1 MYVCMYVC
9 ISKVFIQRGYVGRKG
24 GHRGHFSAKGGG
36 DTLDTFNYRPK
47 KVVDHF
53 RLVGFRGRDTLGTFQ
68 QRGILFSNG
77 RGGHLDTLLNKNLA
91 GWYVPMRI
99 CGCG

>member
-1 MYVCMYVC
+1 MYVC

-36 DTLDTFNYRPK
+36 DTLDTFNYMPK

-68 QRGILFSNG
+68 QREGGTPGILFSNG
-77 RGGHLDTLLNKNLA
+77 RGGHLDTLLNKNLVCM
-91 GWYVPMRI
+91 YV
-99 CGCG
+99 CTVYT